1 MVHAATTRVYYD
13 KGTICVDSKGLTHIP
28 SAIFDERNKVL
39 RAQAVHYKEIIEYL
53 KSSDIDFVDLVPDL
67 IPTPFL
73 KVRGLELR
81 DYQKKALGNWI
92 AANMRGCIV
101 LPTGSGKTA
110 IAIKAIEK
118 ANTSTLVVVPT
129 IDLMEQWTTTIK
141 NHLVVGLNDDD
152 DVKEATT
159 DTISNTISKT
169 VKIGRLGGGEDD
181 IQSIT
186 VSTYDSAYLKAPIIG
201 NKFGLVI
208 FDEVHHLP
216 SPGYRY
222 IAEQIFSPYRLGL
235 TATIEREDDLHSL
248 IPRLVGGIVFEMGS
262 KILSEKKH
270 LANYAIERIQVD
282 LLPDEQREYD
292 INQKKF
298 LANLRRLGF
307 TVPSFHN
314 IKKLIMMSNRNPVAR
329 EAILARNK
337 ANEIALNS
345 KAKIIELT
353 NILEKNSAGK
363 DKKTRTIIFTQHNKM
378 VYDISN
384 KFLIPCITHKSTNQE
399 RDDLLDGFRS
409 GRYHAIVTS
418 KVLDEGIDVPDAELG
433 IILSGT
439 GSGREF
445 IQRLGRLLR
454 PKQDVKKEARLI
466 EIISKATGE
475 VNTSA
480 KRTTALKKA
489 NSVKNDHDTVEK
501 SNYDIYYDDEETGE
515 EGSGSGDTSDDF
527 QLSSS

>member
-13 KGTICVDSKGLTHIP
+13 KGTICVDSIGLNHIP
-28 SAIFDERNKVL
+28 NAIFDERNKVL
-39 RAQAVHYKEIIEYL
+39 RAEAVHYKEIIKYL
-53 KSSDIDFVDLVPDL
+53 KSSDIDFIDLVPDL
-67 IPTPFL
+67 IPVPFI
-73 KVRGLELR
+73 KVHGLELR

-118 ANTSTLVVVPT
+118 ANISTLIVVPT
-129 IDLMEQWTTTIK
+129 IDLMEQWTTTLK
-141 NHLVVGLNDDD
+141 NHLVGLNDD
-152 DVKEATT
+152 VKTTTT
-159 DTISNTISKT
+159 DTISSTTSKT

-270 LANYAIERIQVD
+270 LANYTIERIQVD
-282 LLPDEQREYD
+282 LLPDEQREYQ
-292 INQKKF
+292 INQSKF

-307 TVPSFHN
+307 TAPSFQN
-314 IKKLIMMSNRNPVAR
+314 IKKLIMMSNRNPIAR

-345 KAKIIELT
+345 KAKIMELT
-353 NILEKNSAGK
+353 NILEKNSTSK
-363 DKKTRTIIFTQHNKM
+363 DKKIRTIIFTQHNKM

-384 KFLIPCITHKSTNQE
+384 RFLIPCITHKSTNQE
-399 RDDLLDGFRS
+399 RDDLLDGFKS
-409 GRYHAIVTS
+409 GRYHVIVTS

-475 VNTSA
+475 INTSA

-489 NSVKNDHDTVEK
+489 NSVRNDHYALEK
-501 SNYDIYYDDEETGE
+501 STYDIYYDDEETGK
-515 EGSGSGDTSDDF
+515 EG
-527 QLSSS
+527 

>member
-1 MVHAATTRVYYD
+1 LVHTATTRIYYD
-13 KGTICVDSKGLTHIP
+13 KGTICVDSKCLNHIP

-39 RAQAVHYKEIIEYL
+39 RAEAVHYKEIIEYL

-67 IPTPFL
+67 IPTSFI
-73 KVRGLELR
+73 KVHGLELR

-129 IDLMEQWTTTIK
+129 IDLMEQWTTTLK
-141 NHLVVGLNDDD
+141 NYLVGLNDD
-152 DVKEATT
+152 VKATTT
-159 DTISNTISKT
+159 DTISSTINKT

-186 VSTYDSAYLKAPIIG
+186 VSTYDSSYLKAPIIG

-270 LANYAIERIQVD
+270 LANYTIERIQVD
-282 LLPDEQREYD
+282 LLPDEQREYQ

-307 TVPSFHN
+307 MVPSFHN
-314 IKKLIMMSNRNPVAR
+314 IKKLIMMSNQNPVAR

-353 NILEKNSAGK
+353 NILEKNSTGK

-384 KFLIPCITHKSTNQE
+384 RFLIPCITHKSTNQE

-489 NSVKNDHDTVEK
+489 SSVKNDHDTVEK
-501 SNYDIYYDDEETGE
+501 SNYDIYCDDEETGE
-515 EGSGSGDTSDDF
+515 ERSSGGTSDKF
-527 QLSSS
+527 

>member
-1 MVHAATTRVYYD
+1 LVHAATTRVYYD

-216 SPGYRY
+216 
-222 IAEQIFSPYRLGL
+222 RL
-235 TATIEREDDLHSL
+235 
-248 IPRLVGGIVFEMGS
+248 
-262 KILSEKKH
+262 
-270 LANYAIERIQVD
+270 
-282 LLPDEQREYD
+282 D
-292 INQKKF
+292 IDTLQ
-298 LANLRRLGF
+298 
-307 TVPSFHN
+307 
-314 IKKLIMMSNRNPVAR
+314 
-329 EAILARNK
+329 
-337 ANEIALNS
+337 
-345 KAKIIELT
+345 
-353 NILEKNSAGK
+353 
-363 DKKTRTIIFTQHNKM
+363 
-378 VYDISN
+378 N
-384 KFLIPCITHKSTNQE
+384 KFSLH
-399 RDDLLDGFRS
+399 
-409 GRYHAIVTS
+409 
-418 KVLDEGIDVPDAELG
+418 IDWG
-433 IILSGT
+433 
-439 GSGREF
+439 
-445 IQRLGRLLR
+445 
-454 PKQDVKKEARLI
+454 
-466 EIISKATGE
+466 
-475 VNTSA
+475 
-480 KRTTALKKA
+480 
-489 NSVKNDHDTVEK
+489 
-501 SNYDIYYDDEETGE
+501 
-515 EGSGSGDTSDDF
+515 
-527 QLSSS
+527 